1 MVDGP
6 QFTDNQ
12 QRQRHL
18 EMSAA
23 SAEPVGIRGWP
34 DNTNCT
40 SEPLLQSHSV
50 LSDSAGWHF
59 FWSLLFFFVTST
71 LLTKMGSKRKKK
83 IEDGYKEGGQRN
95 WVQVF
100 SNAFSGTLACFA
112 IAYLDA
118 FGAPTGYDADTL
130 KFALTAG
137 FLGHF
142 GCCIGDTWASG
153 VQPCPIPLLVSLLD
167 SYVEVPGPHL
177 ACGGSWSSVVRYT
190 GYRISRTDVYRIVST
205 MLCAVLTDRTGRK

>member
-1 MVDGP
+1 MRFFVLDIMVDGP

-95 WVQVF
+95 WVQVICQR
-100 SNAFSGTLACFA
+100 T
-112 IAYLDA
+112 
-118 FGAPTGYDADTL
+118 P
-130 KFALTAG
+130 
-137 FLGHF
+137 
-142 GCCIGDTWASG
+142 
-153 VQPCPIPLLVSLLD
+153 QPM
-167 SYVEVPGPHL
+167 PHTKR
-177 ACGGSWSSVVRYT
+177 ACGYSRSSATLSAALWRALRSPILT
-190 GYRISRTDVYRIVST
+190 LSELPPDT
-205 MLCAVLTDRTGRK
+205 MPTR